1 MEKLNTK
8 EEGIMRIIWNLGK
21 AFMKE
26 ITDQIPDPKPP
37 YNTLLSTVR
46 KLEKLGYLDYKTFG
60 KSNQYFPIIS
70 KEEYQKSIVTN
81 LKNDYFGGS
90 KKNMLSYFIK
100 EEQLTTE
107 ELKSILK
114 DLKQNK

>member
-1 MEKLNTK
+1 MEKLTDK
-8 EEGIMRIIWNLGK
+8 EESIMKIIWELGK

-46 KLEKLGYLDYKTFG
+46 KLEKLGFVDYKTFG

-70 KEEYQKSIVTN
+70 KEEYQKSILTN

-90 KKNMLSYFIK
+90 KKSLLSYFIK
-100 EEQLTTE
+100 EEKLTKE
-107 ELKSILK
+107 EIESILK
-114 DLKQNK
+114 DLKANQ

>member
-70 KEEYQKSIVTN
+70 KKEYQKSIVTN

-100 EEQLTTE
+100 EEKLTKAE
-107 ELKSILK
+107 MDSILNE
-114 DLKQNK
+114 LNNQQ

>member
-8 EEGIMRIIWNLGK
+8 EEGIMQIIWNLGK

-100 EEQLTTE
+100 EEQLTKAE
-107 ELKSILK
+107 MDSILNE
-114 DLKQNK
+114 LNNQQ

>member
-1 MEKLNTK
+1 MEKLNDK
-8 EEGIMRIIWNLGK
+8 EEGIMQIIWNLGK

-26 ITDQIPDPKPP
+26 IIDDIPDPKPP

-46 KLEKLGYLDYKTFG
+46 KLEKLGFVSYKTFG

-70 KEEYQKSIVTN
+70 KEQYQKSILQN

-90 KKNMLSYFIK
+90 RKSLLSYFIK
-100 EEQLTTE
+100 EEQLTKE
-107 ELKSILK
+107 ELDSILK
-114 DLKQNK
+114 DLKQSK

>member
-1 MEKLNTK
+1 MEKLNDK
-8 EEGIMRIIWNLGK
+8 EEGIMKIIWNLGK

-26 ITDQIPDPKPP
+26 VVEEIPDPKPP

-46 KLEKLGYLDYKTFG
+46 KLEKLGFLSYKTFG

-70 KEEYQKSIVTN
+70 KEQYQKSILTN

-90 KKNMLSYFIK
+90 KKSLLSYFIK
-100 EEQLTTE
+100 EEQLTKE
-107 ELKSILK
+107 ELENILK
-114 DLKQNK
+114 DLNQSK